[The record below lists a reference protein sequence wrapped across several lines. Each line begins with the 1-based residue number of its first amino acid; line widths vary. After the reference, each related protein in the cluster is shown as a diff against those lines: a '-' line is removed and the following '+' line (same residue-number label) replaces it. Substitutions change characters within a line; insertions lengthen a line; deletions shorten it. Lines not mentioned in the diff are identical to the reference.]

1 MKTQQQIEEKINS
14 MILDLEKY
22 KENWNHFNHTYPNGV
37 AKKLEEDVI
46 YTTIVNQLEV
56 LKWVL
61 KD

>member
-14 MILDLEKY
+14 MISDLETY
-22 KENWNHFNHTYPNGV
+22 EENWNHFNHTYPNGV
-37 AKKLEEDVI
+37 VKKIEEDVI